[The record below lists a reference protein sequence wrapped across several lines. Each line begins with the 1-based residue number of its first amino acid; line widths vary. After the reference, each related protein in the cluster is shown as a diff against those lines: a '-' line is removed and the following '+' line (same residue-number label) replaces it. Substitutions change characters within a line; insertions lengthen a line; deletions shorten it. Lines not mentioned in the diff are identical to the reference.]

1 MRQSSGE
8 SHDDVPP
15 RAATRLARWRWLIAL
30 VAINTTAAVILMA
43 RADGDEPTLGLII
56 MIGVGVIWAL
66 VIVHL
71 LLRVAG
77 VDAEASE
84 IAAALA
90 ADRDQQRLLT
100 RWLERARWFRFVGGL
115 CGVIVW
121 FLGARADGN
130 PFVWGFAG
138 IAAGAVAA
146 ELHHLRRPSGPR
158 TARIEV
164 RSVRNYLWPFAGWHM
179 VATAALGAAFA
190 VVALV
195 VRAWSSV
202 ALACGAVAVIAVGH
216 LVQRRVASR
225 PRPALP
231 DSLRA
236 ADDLARELA
245 IDRNLAWPCTYFGLS
260 LVATAALRVGN
271 DLWALGL
278 AGGMAQ
284 FYAIGLWWRNRRL
297 GLDWVL
303 RERPEPVLA

>member
-1 MRQSSGE
+1 MRQSRGS
-8 SHDDVPP
+8 
-15 RAATRLARWRWLIAL
+15 RRFAAWRWFISLA
-30 VAINTTAAVILMA
+30 AINVAAAVILLA
-43 RADGDEPTLGLII
+43 RADGGDPTLGLIV
-56 MIGVGVIWAL
+56 MICLGVIWSA

-90 ADRDQQRLLT
+90 ADPDQQRLLT

-121 FLGARADGN
+121 LLGARAVGN

-146 ELHHLRRPSGPR
+146 ELHHLRRPAGPR
-158 TARIEV
+158 TARLEV

-179 VATAALGAAFA
+179 AGTAAVG
-190 VVALV
+190 ALV
-195 VRAWSSV
+195 AVAAAMLRAW
-202 ALACGAVAVIAVGH
+202 AGAGLAAGAVAAIGIGH

-231 DSLRA
+231 DSLRG

-260 LVATAALRVGN
+260 LVATAALRVG
-271 DLWALGL
+271 DDTWYLGFGGVL
-278 AGGMAQ
+278 AQA
-284 FYAIGLWWRNRRL
+284 YAIGLWWRNRRL